1 MQPNNVKGILKEIKE
16 QYPHIDLPEYL
27 ADNLQLPMDKAE
39 VLAVRIQKQICAK
52 ASDKKGQKTLRM
64 FEKTAETEPQK
75 SGCYPVDCLS
85 EKEFAYFTVWLLGE
99 LGYESQ
105 PEKFAANEFGLDGIV
120 NKNEEKVS
128 VQAIRC
134 PKTHKVAEASVLF
147 AQEMKG
153 ECQNA
158 LLITTGYFTEQAKTA
173 AEELGFELWD
183 IDAISQKIVEAKER
197 VDSEVQAGFPKY
209 KCSLLE
215 SLLGLGET
223 KNFLVEAK
231 AEGKYEVHLPGVKYP
246 LLTFQSQNGKVSR
259 CVFRI
264 KYNEPVGEN
273 DGEALISTNEAHL
286 RVGPDDEQAY
296 GLIMQY
302 LEQFLE

>member
-1 MQPNNVKGILKEIKE
+1 MQPTNVKGILKEIKE
-16 QYPHIDLPEYL
+16 QYPNIDLPEYL

-39 VLAVRIQKQICAK
+39 VLAARIQKQICQK
-52 ASDKKGQKTLRM
+52 VLDKKEQKILRM
-64 FEKTAETEPQK
+64 FEKSVETEPQK
-75 SGCYPVDCLS
+75 TGCYPVACLS
-85 EKEFAYFTVWLLGE
+85 EKEFEYFTVWLLGE
-99 LGYESQ
+99 LGFEME
-105 PEKFAANEFGLDGIV
+105 PEKFATNIFGVDGVANKDGEIV
-120 NKNEEKVS
+120 A

-134 PKTHKVAEASVLF
+134 PRTHKVTEASVLF

-153 ECQNA
+153 ECQKA
-158 LLITTGYFTEQAKTA
+158 LLITTGYFTEQAKTT

-183 IDAISQKIVEAKER
+183 IDTISQKIVDVREM
-197 VDSEVQAGFPKY
+197 VDLEVQACFPKY
-209 KCSLLE
+209 KGSLLE

-246 LLTFQSQNGKVSR
+246 LLTFQSQNGVVTR

-273 DGEALISTNEAHL
+273 DGEALISTNEVHS
-286 RVGPDDEQAY
+286 RIGPDDEQAY
-296 GLIMQY
+296 GLVMQY

>member
-1 MQPNNVKGILKEIKE
+1 MQPTNAKGILKEIKE
-16 QYPHIDLPEYL
+16 QYPNIDLPGYL

-39 VLAVRIQKQICAK
+39 VLAARIQKQIGQK

-64 FEKTAETEPQK
+64 FEKSTETETLN
-75 SGCYPVDCLS
+75 SGCYQVDCLS
-85 EKEFAYFTVWLLGE
+85 EKEFEYFTQWLLGE
-99 LGYESQ
+99 LGYENQ
-105 PEKFAANEFGLDGIV
+105 PEKFAANEFGFDGV
-120 NKNEEKVS
+120 VAKDGEKVA

-134 PKTHKVAEASVLF
+134 PKTHKVTDASVLF

-153 ECQNA
+153 ECQKA
-158 LLITTGYFTEQAKTA
+158 LLISTGYFSEQAKA
-173 AEELGFELWD
+173 AADKLGFEFWD
-183 IDAISQKIVEAKER
+183 IDTIAQKIVAARER
-197 VDSEVQAGFPKY
+197 VDLEVQACFPKY
-209 KCSLLE
+209 KGALLE

-246 LLTFQSQNGKVSR
+246 LLTFQSQNGGVSR

-273 DGEALISTNEAHL
+273 DGEALISTNEAHS
-286 RVGPDDEQAY
+286 RIGPDDEQAY

>member
-1 MQPNNVKGILKEIKE
+1 MQPNNAKGILKEVKE
-16 QYPHIDLPEYL
+16 QYPNIDLPGYL

-39 VLAVRIQKQICAK
+39 VLAARIQKQISGKTA
-52 ASDKKGQKTLRM
+52 DKKEQKTLRM
-64 FEKTAETEPQK
+64 FEKSAETEPQK
-75 SGCYPVDCLS
+75 SNGYMVDCLS
-85 EKEFAYFTVWLLGE
+85 GKEFEYFIQWLFGE

-105 PEKFAANEFGLDGIV
+105 PEKFAVNEFGLDGV
-120 NKNEEKVS
+120 VDKDGEKVA

-134 PKTHKVAEASVLF
+134 PKTHKVTEASVLF

-153 ECQNA
+153 ECQKA
-158 LLITTGYFTEQAKTA
+158 LLIATGYFTEQAKVA
-173 AEELGFELWD
+173 AEKLGFELWD
-183 IDAISQKIVEAKER
+183 KDTIAQKIVAARER
-197 VDSEVQAGFPKY
+197 IDLEVQAYFPKY
-209 KCSLLE
+209 KGALLE

-246 LLTFQSQNGKVSR
+246 LLTFQTQNGGVSR

-273 DGEALISTNEAHL
+273 DGEALISTNDLHL

-296 GLIMQY
+296 GAVMQY

>member
-16 QYPHIDLPEYL
+16 QYPNIDLPGYL
-27 ADNLQLPMDKAE
+27 ADNLQLPLDKAE
-39 VLAVRIQKQICAK
+39 VLAVRIQKQIGQK
-52 ASDKKGQKTLRM
+52 ASDKKVQKTLGM
-64 FEKTAETEPQK
+64 FEKSAEIEPKK
-75 SGCYPVDCLS
+75 SSGYIVDCLS
-85 EKEFAYFTVWLLGE
+85 EKEFEYFIQWLFGE

-105 PEKFAANEFGLDGIV
+105 PEKFAANEFGLDGVV
-120 NKNEEKVS
+120 NRDGEKVA

-134 PKTHKVAEASVLF
+134 PKTHKVTEASVLF

-153 ECQNA
+153 ECQKA
-158 LLITTGYFTEQAKTA
+158 LLLSTGYFTEEAKA
-173 AEELGFELWD
+173 AADKLKFELWD
-183 IDAISQKIVEAKER
+183 KDTIAQKIVAVRER
-197 VDSEVQAGFPKY
+197 VDLEVQACFPKY
-209 KCSLLE
+209 KGTLLE

-231 AEGKYEVHLPGVKYP
+231 TEGKYEVHLPGVKYP
-246 LLTFQSQNGKVSR
+246 LLTFQTQNGGVSR

>member
-1 MQPNNVKGILKEIKE
+1 MQPTNAKGILKEIKE
-16 QYPHIDLPEYL
+16 QYPNIDLPGYL

-39 VLAVRIQKQICAK
+39 VLAARIQKQISGK
-52 ASDKKGQKTLRM
+52 ASDKKGQKILRM
-64 FEKTAETEPQK
+64 FEKSAETEPLNA
-75 SGCYPVDCLS
+75 GCYQVDCLS
-85 EKEFAYFTVWLLGE
+85 DKEFEYFTQWLLSE

-105 PEKFAANEFGLDGIV
+105 PEKFAANEFGFDGV
-120 NKNEEKVS
+120 VAKDGEKVA
-128 VQAIRC
+128 VQAIKC
-134 PKTHKVAEASVLF
+134 PKTYKVTEASVLF
-147 AQEMKG
+147 AEEMKG
-153 ECQNA
+153 ECQKT
-158 LLITTGYFTEQAKTA
+158 LLIATGYFTEQAKAA
-173 AEELGFELWD
+173 AERLGFELWD
-183 IDAISQKIVEAKER
+183 KDTIAQKIVAVRER
-197 VDSEVQAGFPKY
+197 VDLEVQACFPKY
-209 KCSLLE
+209 KGALLE

-246 LLTFQSQNGKVSR
+246 LLTFQTQNSGVSR

-273 DGEALISTNEAHL
+273 DGEALISTNDSHL

-296 GLIMQY
+296 DLIMQY

>member
-1 MQPNNVKGILKEIKE
+1 MQPNNVKGILKEVKE
-16 QYPHIDLPEYL
+16 QYPNIDLPGYL
-27 ADNLQLPMDKAE
+27 ADNLQLPLDKAE
-39 VLAVRIQKQICAK
+39 VLAARIQKQICGK
-52 ASDKKGQKTLRM
+52 APDKKGQKTLRM
-64 FEKTAETEPQK
+64 FEKSAETEPQK
-75 SGCYPVDCLS
+75 SGCYQVDCLS
-85 EKEFAYFTVWLLGE
+85 EKEFEYFTQWLLSE

-105 PEKFAANEFGLDGIV
+105 PEKFAANEFGLDGVV
-120 NKNEEKVS
+120 NKDGEKVA

-134 PKTHKVAEASVLF
+134 PKTHKVSEASVLF

-153 ECQNA
+153 ECQKT

-173 AEELGFELWD
+173 AEKLGFELWD
-183 IDAISQKIVEAKER
+183 KDTITQKIVAVRER
-197 VDSEVQAGFPKY
+197 VDLEVQACFPKY
-209 KCSLLE
+209 KGTLLE

-246 LLTFQSQNGKVSR
+246 LLTFQSQNNEVSR

-296 GLIMQY
+296 G
-302 LEQFLE
+302 FNHAVP